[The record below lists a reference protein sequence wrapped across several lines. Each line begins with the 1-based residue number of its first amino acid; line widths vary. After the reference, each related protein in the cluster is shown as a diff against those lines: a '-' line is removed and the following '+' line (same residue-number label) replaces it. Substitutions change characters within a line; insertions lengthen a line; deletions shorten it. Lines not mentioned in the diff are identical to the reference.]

1 MAEDPPTGVGNLKYN
16 RLPLAVGRYRT
27 GIPGWRVGCAGQG
40 YPVRAPPTGPPWMS
54 SIVSRRGHWHSASPP
69 FGSDRDNTA
78 PRRWTTPMQSL
89 RRLIGPILLCVA
101 VSAAIAQSQSQ
112 IDTATPRKAP
122 STSTKPPPPADNAPP
137 TTALTLICHF
147 SSGPRAGMIGDL
159 TGVPAAAP
167 VPAGSIC
174 SDGAGSTGM
183 AVIPSTNAEAS
194 FWSDASRAGDV
205 GAGQARST
213 ICQFMSGP
221 KAHGWHDYA
230 PLPPAAIGSS
240 CHDGMSSAG
249 IVVATGHG
257 QPY

>member
-1 MAEDPPTGVGNLKYN
+1 
-16 RLPLAVGRYRT
+16 
-27 GIPGWRVGCAGQG
+27 
-40 YPVRAPPTGPPWMS
+40 
-54 SIVSRRGHWHSASPP
+54 
-69 FGSDRDNTA
+69 
-78 PRRWTTPMQSL
+78 MQSL

-101 VSAAIAQSQSQ
+101 VSEAIAQSQSQ
-112 IDTATPRKAP
+112 IDTATPQKAP
-122 STSTKPPPPADNAPP
+122 STCTNTLRIDSADHASRAKAALQGASESDCSDDRSSSSLVTASPSRDGQINKPTPPADSAPP

-194 FWSDASRAGDV
+194 VWSDASRAGSV

-257 QPY
+257 QSY

>member
-1 MAEDPPTGVGNLKYN
+1 
-16 RLPLAVGRYRT
+16 
-27 GIPGWRVGCAGQG
+27 
-40 YPVRAPPTGPPWMS
+40 MS
-54 SIVSRRGHWHSASPP
+54 SIVSRRDHWHSA
-69 FGSDRDNTA
+69 GARHSDRNRDNTA
-78 PRRWTTPMQSL
+78 PKRWTTPMQSP
-89 RRLIGPILLCVA
+89 RRLIGPILLCVV
-101 VSAAIAQSQSQ
+101 VSEAIAQSQSQ
-112 IDTATPRKAP
+112 IDTATPREARSTCTHTLRSDSADHPSHANAALQGAGESGCPDDRSSSLVAAP
-122 STSTKPPPPADNAPP
+122 SSRDGQINKPPPPADSAPP
-137 TTALTLICHF
+137 ATALTLICHF

-174 SDGAGSTGM
+174 SDGAGSAGM

-194 FWSDASRAGDV
+194 FWSDASRAGGV
-205 GAGQARST
+205 SAGQARST

-257 QPY
+257 QSY